1 MKHGTISAFGTF
13 LWGYGWMG
21 DGGSRFRVTASIVLR
36 QVSLLGG
43 GEFAV
48 TQQTKNLVER
58 GDFAFDAGD
67 AFLGDD
73 AAANVSHPG
82 DCRAHRVVGPDHCR
96 DAGFAI
102 GGDGR
107 SIVFG
112 GDDHNGKPVLP
123 GTGESE
129 DLVRHAL
136 ARMNEDGVSS
146 GLGIGMGARKRLVH
160 SVAGD

>member
-1 MKHGTISAFGTF
+1 MKHGTISALGKF
-13 LWGYGWMG
+13 LWGYGGMG
-21 DGGSRFRVTASIVLR
+21 DGGSRFRVTVSVLLR

-43 GEFAV
+43 SEFAV
-48 TQQTKNLVER
+48 TQQTKDLVEC
-58 GDFAFDAGD
+58 GDFAFDASD
-67 AFLGDD
+67 ALLGDN
-73 AAANVSHPG
+73 AAANIAHPG
-82 DCRAHRVVGPDHCR
+82 DRRAHRVVGPDHRR

-102 GGDGR
+102 SGDGR

-123 GTGESE
+123 GAGESE

-136 ARMNEDGVSS
+136 ARMNENGVSS
-146 GLGIGMGARKRLVH
+146 GLGIGMGAREGLVH